1 MTEVISIFVL
11 RQILG
16 DVLLHLHGNFM
27 HPLVNDLS
35 ELKDS
40 EVDSKIN
47 ELTRKYFAT
56 NSFELKTQISMALDT
71 YKEELAKR
79 QRIAYEKMMNTR
91 NKDLDKLIK
100 VN

>member
-1 MTEVISIFVL
+1 MCIFVL
-11 RQILG
+11 QTI
-16 DVLLHLHGNFM
+16 HGNVQQFQLGNM
-27 HPLVNDLS
+27 HPLIGNLS

-47 ELTRKYFAT
+47 DLTRKYFAT
-56 NSFELKTQISMALDT
+56 NNFELREQIVMALNS
-71 YKEELAKR
+71 YKEEQSKR
-79 QRIAYEKMMNTR
+79 QKEAYERMMTSR